1 MCSVNETQDRQYDLK
16 ENFNPTEQIILQRRS
31 VRLYRK
37 EQVPEYMI
45 KRILEAGR
53 FAPSAGN
60 AQPWKF
66 VVLRDPEIIQG
77 ITVTVTRLL
86 RVFRALLDYRRPG
99 FFWLRPLAEI
109 MIRLNRF
116 ELHPVPFGAVDLIA
130 RGRLGLWHGAPTVIL
145 IFKDVRGVG
154 NPDMDCAIAGQN
166 MVISAHSMGLGT
178 CWVSFAKTAFKYSR
192 KWYKKLSIGY
202 PYKFM
207 TSIAVGWPV
216 GKPDGFVLRETRA
229 VDWYENGKCTIQY

>member
-1 MCSVNETQDRQYDLK
+1 MNQSAANIQMDNLK
-16 ENFNPTEQIILQRRS
+16 TNFTATEQVIMNRRS

-37 EQVPEYMI
+37 DQIPEFMV

-66 VVLRDPEIIQG
+66 VVVRDPEIIRG
-77 ITVTVTRLL
+77 MTDTVTKLL
-86 RVFRALLDYRRPG
+86 SIFRAVLDYRRPG
-99 FFWLRPLAEI
+99 FFWLRPFSELA
-109 MIRLNRF
+109 IRLNRY

-154 NPDMDCAIAGQN
+154 NPDIDCAIAGQN
-166 MVISAHSMGLGT
+166 MVLSAHSMGLGT
-178 CWVSFAKTAFKYSR
+178 CWVSFAKTAFKYSG
-192 KWYKKLSIGY
+192 KWKKRLGIRY
-202 PYKFM
+202 PYKFV
-207 TSIAVGWPV
+207 SSLAVGWPA
-216 GKPDGFVLRETRA
+216 GNPDGMIARETHA
-229 VDWYENGKCTIQY
+229 VDWYENGTCRIIY